1 MGSMMRHSLLL
12 SALLLPAVLVKS
24 AAGSTSR
31 ATGCRLELTTCR
43 DSLALEARAAMEL
56 RSKLSKLLTDNTAL
70 IETVAELRRRV
81 ADFEAQ
87 QNTRPTA
94 PVVKVVRP
102 SAIAARHDV
111 PLKSSPLPTSAGHR
125 RRSVVSINTTYSVG
139 CFRAG
144 SSFDNPACGCLRRP
158 KPSQFDLRPAIKVV
172 AGSW

>member
-1 MGSMMRHSLLL
+1 MMRHSLLL
-12 SALLLPAVLVKS
+12 SALLLPAVVAKNN
-24 AAGSTSR
+24 AAGSTSDG
-31 ATGCRLELTTCR
+31 TGCRLELTTCR

-87 QNTRPTA
+87 QKAIP
-94 PVVKVVRP
+94 P
-102 SAIAARHDV
+102 SAIGAPHDA
-111 PLKSSPLPTSAGHR
+111 PLEASPLPTSAGHR
-125 RRSVVSINTTYSVG
+125 RRSVASMNTTYSVG

-144 SSFDNPACGCLRRP
+144 SSFDNPACGCMGRP

>member
-1 MGSMMRHSLLL
+1 MRHSLLL
-12 SALLLPAVLVKS
+12 SALLLPAVLAKNN
-24 AAGSTSR
+24 AAGSTSDG
-31 ATGCRLELTTCR
+31 TGCRLELTTCR

-87 QNTRPTA
+87 QNTRPAA

>member
-1 MGSMMRHSLLL
+1 MGYSRLF
-12 SALLLPAVLVKS
+12 SALFSTALLVNH
-24 AAGSTSR
+24 AAGGASDG
-31 ATGCRLELTTCR
+31 TGCRLELTTCL
-43 DSLALEARAAMEL
+43 DSLAHETRAAVEL
-56 RSKLSKLLTDNTAL
+56 RSELSNLLADYTAL

-87 QNTRPTA
+87 QTARMHRP
-94 PVVKVVRP
+94 VIKVIGP
-102 SAIAARHDV
+102 SAIGAWHDA
-111 PLKSSPLPTSAGHR
+111 PLQSSPPPTSAGRR

>member
-1 MGSMMRHSLLL
+1 MMRHSLLL
-12 SALLLPAVLVKS
+12 SALILPAVLAKTN
-24 AAGSTSR
+24 AAGSTSDG
-31 ATGCRLELTTCR
+31 TGCRLELTTCR

-87 QNTRPTA
+87 QNTRPAA

-111 PLKSSPLPTSAGHR
+111 PLKSSSLPTSAGHR

-139 CFRAG
+139 CFPAG
-144 SSFDNPACGCLRRP
+144 SSFDNPVCGCLRRP